1 MGTSCVNSQVISR
14 SLCAAVGLVL
24 GCLLACPESWLRRL
38 CVVGFRVI
46 LAILGAPD
54 PCLKTTVVT
63 VMSTELPVDTVSADD
78 QLDALIA
85 EHRLREQNSGTLDG
99 STLGTASV
107 AQLASHCS
115 VPRALAPPLP
125 SGQNCLQL
133 APAAA
138 QLIAGELSLNP
149 LGVLAPASA
158 PCSAPLPALPCP
170 TVAASPNM
178 SVFVQPSLGDLS
190 VLSSCYPAPST
201 VAGSPLPLLD
211 RVVPDQHVEPSGCGV
226 PCTQSQLAVVHDSHG
241 AVTPTAGT
249 HGSVEHYSMSPE
261 AIPVSGYHLG
271 SVESHRLLDASEL
284 DRVKYIVEVLRSEN
298 VAIKEVLEQVVSSTK
313 SELVSMN
320 SRFTAAFGELRDM
333 LGNVNHQDFNT
344 MKHEIDR
351 LCDHAMSVAPKFA
364 EIDRTIQAVYMRCDG
379 IVFDSDKRFE
389 EQRSDYVDRLRGLSE
404 NMSGRFIE
412 LENFVQ
418 SQLAGYREQFLSIDR
433 RFGKIEAKLAS
444 IGVAPSVHASMPSS
458 PQQVGFPTLSQNFVQ
473 QPTNV
478 PVPASDG
485 QSFRSYMSHDHH
497 GVDEHHSTSSGRTQR
512 TLERQRPILPRE
524 TGMLRRPVEGSPVVA
539 VGHQYVTRPIARSLQ
554 QHDSVIPRERSALK
568 SNPLPCAYEAAPAE
582 HVAPQLDPNTQM
594 SSEQSQGA
602 NSNIPGM
609 ASFVENAQRHAG
621 VSREVKH
628 EGSCMAS
635 GNQVRPAV
643 EVVPSRVITQ
653 TSSPAPVVVEQ
664 KAPIVVEQKGVSPSP
679 KACIQYARTTPGW
692 PVQPRKQPGFAEDVS
707 FPQRIQFDD
716 RSVPCGGAKN
726 RWVDAMLGRTGYIN
740 SSHVVEST
748 TGTLIAPAPTE
759 AVSAALPITFAQIRS
774 PDHPVTFGEACA
786 SHSEHRQGE
795 YAPSNIMPPSGAAAS
810 GDGGNQNP
818 SGNNVGDG
826 WHHIDPSH
834 NPVPSPPSGP
844 PGGPFGGGG
853 GGGSGPPGGPSGGP
867 PGGGGSGGDHPDDHG
882 LFPPDM
888 RSARP
893 APKDEVLCERCGHYC
908 TRASARNCVSCQY
921 RCCPICCPDPM
932 RICKVCLER
941 ATGNPIS
948 GGSGPDRRPSE
959 GQDVR
964 KDDQKAKCKSITL
977 EKEPAPNQLRAWIV
991 DLKEKV
997 ANAFAYDTEYALR
1010 WVEIPEDADYDSLSA
1025 PCKYGNLENEFNA
1038 ALRQCVT
1045 SPPLKAK
1052 INMETER
1059 MHSLSKR
1066 LVSRQI
1072 LWMLYEHLR
1081 PNITGDTTFKMIEFM
1096 RLSSDR
1102 FTKGTEE
1109 ERLEAFMNKWDSV
1122 LAGITVDRP
1131 PEHVLTALFYE
1142 QVHTFKC
1149 LALDMALWQ
1158 RDKSVRNYAYLR
1170 SVATNAVQ
1178 MWRMRNNQERMYH
1191 ATRNSSGS
1199 PRVLAVQRGS
1209 SSGRKSDRSRS
1220 LTPGGRHRRRSTP
1233 RKKTSRSNTPPGGK
1247 RKSSPH
1253 RALPARTG
1261 SPNRRTDRSRSNT
1274 RSPNGR
1280 FVCRDFQRGKCAR
1293 GDSCKYSHSKA
1304 TRNSSPK
1311 FKGRSM
1317 SPISKES
1324 GICFYYARGRC
1335 TRDKCPYKHE
1345 KPAAPVEVPAAP
1357 VESSS
1362 QRRTDSPAPLPQDF

>member
-1 MGTSCVNSQVISR
+1 M
-14 SLCAAVGLVL
+14 VGLVL

-78 QLDALIA
+78 RLDALIA

-107 AQLASHCS
+107 AQLASPCS
-115 VPRALAPPLP
+115 VPHALAPPLP

-138 QLIAGELSLNP
+138 PLIAGELSLNP
-149 LGVLAPASA
+149 LGVLAHASA

-226 PCTQSQLAVVHDSHG
+226 PCTQNQLAVVHDSHG

-333 LGNVNHQDFNT
+333 LGNVNHQDFST
-344 MKHEIDR
+344 MKREIDR
-351 LCDHAMSVAPKFA
+351 LCDHAMSIAPKFA

-389 EQRSDYVDRLRGLSE
+389 EQRSDYVDRLRGLNE
-404 NMSGRFIE
+404 NMSGRVIE

-458 PQQVGFPTLSQNFVQ
+458 PIQVGFPTLSQNFVQ

-485 QSFRSYMSHDHH
+485 QSCRSYMSHDHH

-539 VGHQYVTRPIARSLQ
+539 VGHQYVTRPAARSLQ

-621 VSREVKH
+621 VSHEVKH
-628 EGSCMAS
+628 EGSCMSS
-635 GNQVRPAV
+635 GNQVRPDV
-643 EVVPSRVITQ
+643 EVVPSRVVTQ
-653 TSSPAPVVVEQ
+653 TSSPAPVVVER

-726 RWVDAMLGRTGYIN
+726 RWVDAMLGRTGYIS

-759 AVSAALPITFAQIRS
+759 AVSAALPTTFAQIRS
-774 PDHPVTFGEACA
+774 PDHPVAFGEACA
-786 SHSEHRQGE
+786 SHSEHRRGE
-795 YAPSNIMPPSGAAAS
+795 YAPSHIMPPSGAAAS
-810 GDGGNQNP
+810 GNGGNQNP

-826 WHHIDPSH
+826 WHHVDPSH

-844 PGGPFGGGG
+844 PGGPSGGGG
-853 GGGSGPPGGPSGGP
+853 GGGS
-867 PGGGGSGGDHPDDHG
+867 HPDDHG

-893 APKDEVLCERCGHYC
+893 APEDEVLCERCGHYC

-948 GGSGPDRRPSE
+948 GGSGPDRRPSD

-1158 RDKSVRNYAYLR
+1158 RDRSVRNYAYLR

-1233 RKKTSRSNTPPGGK
+1233 RKKTSRSNTPPGGR

-1293 GDSCKYSHSKA
+1293 GDSCKYSHSRA

>member
-1 MGTSCVNSQVISR
+1 MLVPAVTFSPQAPRSADPLGTAKVSAPLGKVSEWIVLAFRCTVRFLPEAALLKLCSRVNLPDPAPSCCFVTGDLGTSCVNSQVISR
-14 SLCAAVGLVL
+14 SLCAVVGLVL

-107 AQLASHCS
+107 AQLASPCS
-115 VPRALAPPLP
+115 VPHALAPPLP

-201 VAGSPLPLLD
+201 VAGSPLPMLD

-333 LGNVNHQDFNT
+333 LGNVNHQDFST
-344 MKHEIDR
+344 MKREIDR

-404 NMSGRFIE
+404 NMSGRVIE

-497 GVDEHHSTSSGRTQR
+497 GIDEHHLTSSGRTQR

-539 VGHQYVTRPIARSLQ
+539 VGHQYVTRPVARSLQ

-582 HVAPQLDPNTQM
+582 HVTPQLDPNTQM

-621 VSREVKH
+621 VSHEVKH

-664 KAPIVVEQKGVSPSP
+664 K
-679 KACIQYARTTPGW
+679 
-692 PVQPRKQPGFAEDVS
+692 
-707 FPQRIQFDD
+707 
-716 RSVPCGGAKN
+716 
-726 RWVDAMLGRTGYIN
+726 
-740 SSHVVEST
+740 
-748 TGTLIAPAPTE
+748 
-759 AVSAALPITFAQIRS
+759 
-774 PDHPVTFGEACA
+774 
-786 SHSEHRQGE
+786 
-795 YAPSNIMPPSGAAAS
+795 
-810 GDGGNQNP
+810 
-818 SGNNVGDG
+818 
-826 WHHIDPSH
+826 
-834 NPVPSPPSGP
+834 
-844 PGGPFGGGG
+844 
-853 GGGSGPPGGPSGGP
+853 
-867 PGGGGSGGDHPDDHG
+867 
-882 LFPPDM
+882 
-888 RSARP
+888 
-893 APKDEVLCERCGHYC
+893 
-908 TRASARNCVSCQY
+908 RA
-921 RCCPICCPDPM
+921 
-932 RICKVCLER
+932 
-941 ATGNPIS
+941 
-948 GGSGPDRRPSE
+948 
-959 GQDVR
+959 
-964 KDDQKAKCKSITL
+964 
-977 EKEPAPNQLRAWIV
+977 
-991 DLKEKV
+991 
-997 ANAFAYDTEYALR
+997 
-1010 WVEIPEDADYDSLSA
+1010 
-1025 PCKYGNLENEFNA
+1025 
-1038 ALRQCVT
+1038 
-1045 SPPLKAK
+1045 
-1052 INMETER
+1052 
-1059 MHSLSKR
+1059 
-1066 LVSRQI
+1066 
-1072 LWMLYEHLR
+1072 
-1081 PNITGDTTFKMIEFM
+1081 
-1096 RLSSDR
+1096 
-1102 FTKGTEE
+1102 
-1109 ERLEAFMNKWDSV
+1109 
-1122 LAGITVDRP
+1122 
-1131 PEHVLTALFYE
+1131 
-1142 QVHTFKC
+1142 
-1149 LALDMALWQ
+1149 
-1158 RDKSVRNYAYLR
+1158 
-1170 SVATNAVQ
+1170 
-1178 MWRMRNNQERMYH
+1178 
-1191 ATRNSSGS
+1191 
-1199 PRVLAVQRGS
+1199 
-1209 SSGRKSDRSRS
+1209 
-1220 LTPGGRHRRRSTP
+1220 
-1233 RKKTSRSNTPPGGK
+1233 
-1247 RKSSPH
+1247 
-1253 RALPARTG
+1253 
-1261 SPNRRTDRSRSNT
+1261 
-1274 RSPNGR
+1274 
-1280 FVCRDFQRGKCAR
+1280 
-1293 GDSCKYSHSKA
+1293 
-1304 TRNSSPK
+1304 
-1311 FKGRSM
+1311 
-1317 SPISKES
+1317 
-1324 GICFYYARGRC
+1324 
-1335 TRDKCPYKHE
+1335 
-1345 KPAAPVEVPAAP
+1345 
-1357 VESSS
+1357 
-1362 QRRTDSPAPLPQDF
+1362 

>member
-1 MGTSCVNSQVISR
+1 M
-14 SLCAAVGLVL
+14 VGLEL
-24 GCLLACPESWLRRL
+24 GCLLACL
-38 CVVGFRVI
+38 FRV
-46 LAILGAPD
+46 LVGVALLLLDTESSWQTLVPRTCG
-54 PCLKTTVVT
+54 LKTTVVS
-63 VMSTELPVDTVSADD
+63 VMSTELPTNTVSADD
-78 QLDALIA
+78 QLDALLE
-85 EHRLREQNSGTLDG
+85 EHRLQEQNSGLLDG
-99 STLGTASV
+99 STLGTASA
-107 AQLASHCS
+107 AQHASPCI
-115 VPRALAPPLP
+115 PRALAPPLP
-125 SGQNCLQL
+125 LGQTSLQL
-133 APAAA
+133 TPSAA

-333 LGNVNHQDFNT
+333 LGNVNHQDFST

-404 NMSGRFIE
+404 NMSGRVIE

-539 VGHQYVTRPIARSLQ
+539 VGHQYVTRPVARSLQ

-679 KACIQYARTTPGW
+679 KACVQYARTTPGW
-692 PVQPRKQPGFAEDVS
+692 PVQPRKQPGLQKMCHFRKEYSLTTAVCRAVV
-707 FPQRIQFDD
+707 PRIDGLMQCLVGPAT
-716 RSVPCGGAKN
+716 SAV
-726 RWVDAMLGRTGYIN
+726 AMLLRVRPEHLLHLHPPKPCQLPFQQHLLRFVRQTILLRLERHAPHTVSIDRVNMHRAISCLRAEPQHLVMAEIRIRVAITLEMVGIMLIRPTILFPLRPLVRPEAQLEEA
-740 SSHVVEST
+740 VVVDPARLVARLEVLLVEVEAEVIALMIMACFLPICAQPVLLLRMRSCVRDAAI
-748 TGTLIAPAPTE
+748 IAPVHPHETACLVSTDVVRFV
-759 AVSAALPITFAQIRS
+759 ALIQCVSAKYALSGLQEI
-774 PDHPVTFGEACA
+774 
-786 SHSEHRQGE
+786 
-795 YAPSNIMPPSGAAAS
+795 PS
-810 GDGGNQNP
+810 
-818 SGNNVGDG
+818 
-826 WHHIDPSH
+826 
-834 NPVPSPPSGP
+834 
-844 PGGPFGGGG
+844 
-853 GGGSGPPGGPSGGP
+853 
-867 PGGGGSGGDHPDDHG
+867 
-882 LFPPDM
+882 L
-888 RSARP
+888 
-893 APKDEVLCERCGHYC
+893 
-908 TRASARNCVSCQY
+908 
-921 RCCPICCPDPM
+921 
-932 RICKVCLER
+932 
-941 ATGNPIS
+941 
-948 GGSGPDRRPSE
+948 E
-959 GQDVR
+959 GQDQIAGRR
-964 KDDQKAKCKSITL
+964 KARTSGRTTKR
-977 EKEPAPNQLRAWIV
+977 P
-991 DLKEKV
+991 
-997 ANAFAYDTEYALR
+997 
-1010 WVEIPEDADYDSLSA
+1010 SA
-1025 PCKYGNLENEFNA
+1025 
-1038 ALRQCVT
+1038 R
-1045 SPPLKAK
+1045 
-1052 INMETER
+1052 
-1059 MHSLSKR
+1059 
-1066 LVSRQI
+1066 VSR
-1072 LWMLYEHLR
+1072 LR
-1081 PNITGDTTFKMIEFM
+1081 RNLLPI
-1096 RLSSDR
+1096 S
-1102 FTKGTEE
+1102 
-1109 ERLEAFMNKWDSV
+1109 SV
-1122 LAGITVDRP
+1122 LG
-1131 PEHVLTALFYE
+1131 
-1142 QVHTFKC
+1142 
-1149 LALDMALWQ
+1149 
-1158 RDKSVRNYAYLR
+1158 
-1170 SVATNAVQ
+1170 
-1178 MWRMRNNQERMYH
+1178 
-1191 ATRNSSGS
+1191 
-1199 PRVLAVQRGS
+1199 
-1209 SSGRKSDRSRS
+1209 
-1220 LTPGGRHRRRSTP
+1220 
-1233 RKKTSRSNTPPGGK
+1233 
-1247 RKSSPH
+1247 
-1253 RALPARTG
+1253 
-1261 SPNRRTDRSRSNT
+1261 
-1274 RSPNGR
+1274 
-1280 FVCRDFQRGKCAR
+1280 
-1293 GDSCKYSHSKA
+1293 
-1304 TRNSSPK
+1304 
-1311 FKGRSM
+1311 
-1317 SPISKES
+1317 
-1324 GICFYYARGRC
+1324 
-1335 TRDKCPYKHE
+1335 
-1345 KPAAPVEVPAAP
+1345 
-1357 VESSS
+1357 
-1362 QRRTDSPAPLPQDF
+1362 